1 MMLTENQQ
9 KAVNGLK
16 RKALISGIAGTVIAL
31 TCGLLV
37 ALFKEGAGMESLFQ
51 PFLVAY
57 LMVFGMGACSLAVVM
72 LHHLCGGAW
81 SYMIQRICEAGARTL
96 PFLFV
101 VGLVVIVVGAF
112 TTHLYNWTNEAYI
125 AKHHIVEEKTAFLNL
140 QFFAICY
147 FVYFGIWLALSSL
160 YNRWS
165 KQLDA
170 TGDLNII
177 GKMKALAGPGLILY
191 VLSMTFAATHWAMSL
206 EPEWFSS
213 IYGAWMISGHVL
225 AVLSFAVL
233 MLTFLMKEGPMAEKV
248 TERHF
253 HHLGTF
259 LCGFTIFWTYISFS
273 QFLIIWNGNL
283 PEEIGFYLNRSGDSL
298 NLLTVFMILVNWLI
312 PMFYLFIRR
321 NKTTIKKL
329 RFIAFW
335 ILGVRVV
342 DMYWN
347 IVPSWEGYRHEL
359 SLAMVV
365 MVLGAVASLGGF
377 WFYLFL
383 KQLES
388 RPLLPQNDPRGEL
401 FFLKDA
407 HHHA

>member
-1 MMLTENQQ
+1 MLTENQS
-9 KAVNGLK
+9 KAVQGLQ
-16 RKALISGIAGTVIAL
+16 RKALLAGVAGTSIAL
-31 TCGLLV
+31 IGGVLL
-37 ALFKEGAGMESLFQ
+37 ALFKKDVGMEALFQ

-57 LMVFGMGACSLAVVM
+57 LLVFGMGVCSLAVVM
-72 LHHLCGGAW
+72 VHHLCGGAW
-81 SYMIQRICEAGARTL
+81 SYMIQRICEAASRTI
-96 PFLFV
+96 PFLF
-101 VGLVVIVVGAF
+101 GLGVVVILVGAY
-112 TTHLYNWTNEAYI
+112 TTYLYNWTNPDYI
-125 AKHHIVEEKTAFLNL
+125 HKHHIVAEKTAFLNL
-140 QFFAICY
+140 TMFSVCF
-147 FVYFGIWLALSSL
+147 FVYFGVWAGLSAL

-165 KQLDA
+165 NQLDI
-170 TGDLNII
+170 TGDTNII
-177 GKMKALAGPGLILY
+177 AKMQVFAGPGLILY
-191 VLSMTFAATHWAMSL
+191 VLTMTFASTHWAMSL

-225 AVLSFAVL
+225 AVLAFAVL
-233 MLTFLMKEGPMAEKV
+233 MLSFLAKEGPLAEKV
-248 TERHF
+248 TQRHY

-259 LCGFTIFWTYISFS
+259 LCGFTIFWSYISFS

-283 PEEIGFYLNRSGDSL
+283 PEEIGFYVNRSGDTL
-298 NLLTVFMILVNWLI
+298 NILTVFMIIVNWVI

-321 NKTTIKKL
+321 HKTNIARL

-335 ILGVRVV
+335 ILGVRVI

-347 IVPSWEGYRHEL
+347 IVPSWEGYRHQINFPML
-359 SLAMVV
+359 V
-365 MVLGAVASLGGF
+365 MVLAAVAGLGGF

-383 KQLES
+383 KNLQS